1 MRLFRKIYLQVLIGM
16 MVLAFGMLV
25 LLLWEVHR
33 YSRSDICRYEEGEIR
48 NNMNA
53 IHEKIQR
60 EEMLSAAGTVK
71 NALVVYEFRNAFG
84 DRGVL
89 WQSGKE
95 VYNNSPYYFDKVAL
109 DKKCL
114 AENKKEINTNKNTN
128 ENINENTKKHIL
140 YESPPQQAEGKR
152 LLIFYQADA
161 GFGEDEYSYVVYQD
175 ITDLYQRTRKLFCH
189 GLGIAFC
196 MTAIAGIV
204 LYRGIYQSIQ
214 PLAALKQAA
223 VRISG
228 GDYSA
233 RVMEYGNRTGKE
245 QDEIA
250 QVTDSFNKMAHKVQ
264 EHMNILSETNEN
276 QQQLLGSLAHE
287 LKTPLTAIIGNA
299 DLLLTVSLKEAGRTK
314 ALNYI
319 LEEARRLS
327 RLSEKMLELAGLSQR
342 KGFIIKKETEVRGLL
357 NQLKASAAFR
367 LKEKKLHLEIKC
379 VPYNLK
385 KDMDKDLMLSL
396 LMNLVDNACK
406 ASGEETAV
414 IVSAEETGIYVQDF
428 GSGIPQEELC
438 RVTEAFYR
446 IDPSR
451 AGNGGAGLG
460 LALCSRIAEL
470 HDGVLRI
477 ESIEGEGTT
486 AAVLW

>member
-33 YSRSDICRYEEGEIR
+33 YNRSDICRYEEGEIR
-48 NNMNA
+48 NNINA

-84 DRGVL
+84 ERGVL
-89 WQSGKE
+89 WRSGKE
-95 VYNNSPYYFDKVAL
+95 VYNNSPYYFDKEAL

-114 AENKKEINTNKNTN
+114 AENNKEINTNEYIN
-128 ENINENTKKHIL
+128 ENINEKTKKHIL
-140 YESPPQQAEGKR
+140 YESSPQQAGGKR

-161 GFGEDEYSYVVYQD
+161 GFGADEYSYVVYQD

-276 QQQLLGSLAHE
+276 QQLLLGSLAHE

-319 LEEARRLS
+319 LEESRRLS
-327 RLSEKMLELAGLSQR
+327 RLSDKMLELAGLSQR

-357 NQLKASAAFR
+357 GRLKASAAFR

-396 LMNLVDNACK
+396 LINLVDNACK

-428 GSGIPQEELC
+428 GAGILQEELC
-438 RVTEAFYR
+438 RVAEAFYR

-451 AGNGGAGLG
+451 AGDGGAGLG

-470 HDGVLRI
+470 HGGVLRI